1 MRLDQRQQLCA
12 AIRSLKLR
20 MRLSHRVE
28 EVRRQGAMEVLSRY
42 VKGIYLRTGRV
53 FDWEAYSR
61 KTGRR
66 ITEEIRE
73 RMLAD
78 KAEAAPLGT

>member
-1 MRLDQRQQLCA
+1 M
-12 AIRSLKLR
+12 
-20 MRLSHRVE
+20 
-28 EVRRQGAMEVLSRY
+28 
-42 VKGIYLRTGRV
+42 KGIYLRTGRV